1 MKKRL
6 PILIMLMLCLNFNL
20 LAQSITMAGR
30 VTDEES
36 GAPIE
41 YASILM
47 KANGFWAITNSNG
60 EFTIKNV
67 PVGKAVL
74 IIQSLGY
81 AKRELAMNIT
91 RNMPRMRITLRQEN
105 LKLDEVTVT
114 AKRKTDEA
122 TTSYTIDRT
131 TLDHQQIIN
140 VGDIATLMPGGK
152 TINPT
157 LMNDNRTALRSGLTE
172 KGNTSFGTAIEVDGM
187 RLSNNSETGET
198 AGASTRTVSTVNIE
212 SVEVVTGIP
221 SVEYGDLSNGIV
233 KVNTRKGKSPF
244 IVEGKT

>member
-6 PILIMLMLCLNFNL
+6 PILTFLMLCLNLNL
-20 LAQSITMAGR
+20 LAQTITMAGR

-47 KANGFWAITNSNG
+47 NANGFWAITNSNG
-60 EFTIKNV
+60 EFAIKNV
-67 PVGKAVL
+67 PVGKTVL

-81 AKRELAMNIT
+81 AKRELVMNIT
-91 RNMPRMRITLRQEN
+91 RDMPRMRLTLKQES

-131 TLDHQQIIN
+131 TLDNQQLIN
-140 VGDIATLMPGGK
+140 VGDITTLMPGGK

-157 LMNDNRTALRSGLTE
+157 LMNDNRIA
-172 KGNTSFGTAIEVDGM
+172 AV
-187 RLSNNSETGET
+187 
-198 AGASTRTVSTVNIE
+198 VNILDRR
-212 SVEVVTGIP
+212 SI
-221 SVEYGDLSNGIV
+221 
-233 KVNTRKGKSPF
+233 
-244 IVEGKT
+244 